1 MPKSELGFERRERR
15 GAEAIRVQKRV
26 LRASK
31 RVYIPRVTTEFGINK
46 TRPETELTEP
56 GSPSGRPQRPRRST
70 AQGSGPYS
78 DWGSVKRL

>member
-1 MPKSELGFERRERR
+1 M

-31 RVYIPRVTTEFGINK
+31 RVYILRVAIGFGINK
-46 TRPETELTEP
+46 TRPKQNWQNHVRCAVDRSDH
-56 GSPSGRPQRPRRST
+56 GGRPQRPRRST

-78 DWGSVKRL
+78 DWGSVKSL